1 MTADKKNYLSNLS
14 ELLKKE
20 YPANRTIN
28 IVCHGHSVPT
38 GYFKTPFVD
47 TFNAYPHLLHRNLK
61 KRHPN
66 AVINVIVT
74 GIGGENSPRGSE
86 RFEHDA
92 LTHNPDLLTI
102 DYALNDRGIG
112 LENACA
118 AWTSMIEKALAR
130 NIKIILLTPTGDLNF
145 DIADPETP
153 LNKHAAQIRM
163 LAAKY
168 EIGLADSQKR
178 FEKHARSRGGFED
191 LMSQFNHPNAKGHK
205 LAASELLAWFPA

>member
-1 MTADKKNYLSNLS
+1 MIADKKTYLSEIS

-20 YPANRTIN
+20 YPDNRTVN

-47 TFNAYPHLLHRNLK
+47 TFNAYPHLLHRELK

-66 AVINVIVT
+66 AVINMIVT
-74 GIGGENSPRGSE
+74 GIGGENSPRGAE
-86 RFEHDA
+86 RFERDVLNHK
-92 LTHNPDLLTI
+92 PDLLTI

-112 LENACA
+112 LESACKS
-118 AWTSMIEKALAR
+118 WSSMIERALKN
-130 NIKIILLTPTGDLNF
+130 NIRIILLTPTGDLTS

-153 LNKHAAQIRM
+153 LNKHASQIRM

-168 EIGLADSQKR
+168 ETGLADSQKR
-178 FEKHARSRGGFED
+178 FQKYAKAHDGFED
-191 LMSQFNHPNAKGHK
+191 LMSQFNHPNAKGHR
-205 LAASELLAWFPA
+205 LPAAELLAWFPA